1 MIEEHV
7 SVSYSVVVL
16 TARHSITGELLFR
29 DQRLSDFLND
39 RRETVISLRNAQVA
53 RLREPGKI
61 LQTHPAAVV
70 PKAWVVA
77 IFEPP
82 QKGIPPAKRFY
93 GYVRKQAH
101 EVFLVM
107 EGMEV
112 RGILHTTGDLDLRRV
127 ITTSGESF
135 LPLTKAVVT
144 LDANERYLI
153 EQDAIMINA
162 NLIHYIAKFEVQH
175 TPTPTHISKLQN
187 MKQ

>member
-1 MIEEHV
+1 MVES

-39 RRETVISLRNAQVA
+39 RRETVISMRNAQVA
-53 RLREPGKI
+53 RLNEPGKI
-61 LQTHPAAVV
+61 LQQHPAAVV
-70 PKAWVVA
+70 PKAWAVV

-82 QKGIPPAKRFY
+82 QKAIPPAKRFY
-93 GYVRKQAH
+93 GYVKKQAH

-112 RGILHTTGDLDLRRV
+112 RGTLHTTTDLDLRR
-127 ITTSGESF
+127 ILTSSGETF

-144 LDANERYLI
+144 LDANERYII
-153 EQDAIMINA
+153 EQEAIMVNA
-162 NLIHYIAKFEVQH
+162 NLIRYIAKFEVRN
-175 TPTPTHISKLQN
+175 TPLPTSVKAIQPA
-187 MKQ
+187 QE